1 MVRSRLGRWTLGVG
15 RWTLITLFLCLAFAV
30 QVVQGQDAPA
40 EETEP
45 EIQPVVIDFFFEPGC
60 DQCARVRDEV
70 LPQLEAAYAGLYDLN
85 EWDVSVEENHRRLI
99 RLIHDRDIADNARVF
114 MFLDRSVALS
124 GLEAILADLFPA
136 LDRLVAEH
144 LNADVSE
151 SGPVEEL
158 APADDTMMEELAGQF
173 TLAAVVLGGLAD
185 GINPCAIA
193 TLVFLIS
200 VLSMSHV
207 RGKDLL
213 LVGGAFCLASFL
225 TYMAIGFGL
234 LQVLRSLSA
243 FHQIQKIID
252 IVLVAIL
259 CALAGYSFLDAFR
272 FGRSHKASDVTIQ
285 LPKKVKDRIHRL
297 LRVGLGRHAS
307 VLPAFIIGVAVTG
320 LESICTGQVLLPTLA
335 FVARS
340 GISVVKGTAYL
351 ALYNLMFIVPLVVV
365 LLLTWQGLK
374 LPRLM
379 AWSVK
384 EVFVAKLLLG
394 VFFLLLAVAIFVLG

>member
-1 MVRSRLGRWTLGVG
+1 MS
-15 RWTLITLFLCLAFAV
+15 FLCIALAV
-30 QVVQGQDAPA
+30 QAVQGQEASA
-40 EETEP
+40 QEP
-45 EIQPVVIDFFFEPGC
+45 PSQIQPVVIDFFFEPGC
-60 DQCARVRDEV
+60 DECARVREEV
-70 LPQLEAAYAGLYDLN
+70 LPQLEAAYSGLYALN
-85 EWDVSVEENHRRLI
+85 EWDVSNEENHRRLI
-99 RLIHDRDIADNARVF
+99 RLIHDRDVADNARVF
-114 MFLDRSVALS
+114 MFLDRSMALC
-124 GLEAILADLFPA
+124 GLDEIQTDLLPT

-144 LNADVSE
+144 LNANAALPV
-151 SGPVEEL
+151 PVEEL
-158 APADDTMMEELAGQF
+158 TPADDTMMADLAGQF
-173 TLAAVVLGGLAD
+173 TLAAVILGGLAD

-200 VLSMSHV
+200 VLSMTRV
-207 RGKDLL
+207 QGKDLL
-213 LVGGAFCLASFL
+213 LVGGAFCLASFM
-225 TYMAIGFGL
+225 TYMVIGFGL

-243 FHQIQKIID
+243 FRHIQKIVD
-252 IVLVAIL
+252 LVLVIIL
-259 CALAGYSFLDAFR
+259 CALSGYSFLDAFR

-297 LRVGLGRHAS
+297 LRVGLGKHAS
-307 VLPAFIIGVAVTG
+307 LLPAFIIGVAVTG

-351 ALYNLMFIVPLVVV
+351 ALYNLMFIVPLIVV

-374 LPRLM
+374 LTRLM

-394 VFFLLLAVAIFVLG
+394 VFFLLLAFAIFVLG